1 MMEKLYFNGKIIPIT
16 RSEPEAVLIS
26 DGKIKKTGKLADVR
40 AMASSSTEE
49 IDLQGK
55 CMMPSF
61 IDSHSHMIMNG
72 QMSVFA
78 DLTACSSFEQIITVL
93 KEYIASHSVSDREVV
108 IGYGYDHNFLK
119 EKRHPDRFVLDKVSQ
134 EIPVLLIHISAHMAC
149 ANSMSLKLSG
159 IDENTK
165 NPPGGLIGKSGEGS
179 EPNGYLEEA
188 ALALVQKAIK
198 RRFPY
203 HADKIAEGM
212 QDDYI
217 KRGIT
222 TIQEG
227 AATETELKLL
237 KWMADTHQLK
247 ADVVAYP
254 LITTQGAELIKR
266 YSDFDRSYRNHLK
279 IGGYKLILDGSPQG
293 RTAWMSEPYL
303 EGEKDYCG
311 YPYLEDA
318 VVEKYVMQ
326 AIKEERQL
334 LVHCNGDAASE
345 QFLRIYEKC
354 MAENKVDL
362 RPVMV
367 HCQTVREDQI
377 DRMARIPMIASV
389 FIGHVW
395 YWGDIHLRNFGKYR
409 GEHISPVKDAVER
422 GVIVNFHQDA
432 PVTKPDMLQSVWCA
446 VNRISRGGKT
456 IGRQQKISVGDA
468 LKAITYNAAYQYF
481 EEDIKGSIEE
491 GKNADFVLL
500 DRSPL
505 EVSPLEIKDIEVLE
519 TIKEGETIYEA

>member
-1 MMEKLYFNGKIIPIT
+1 M
-16 RSEPEAVLIS
+16 
-26 DGKIKKTGKLADVR
+26 
-40 AMASSSTEE
+40 
-49 IDLQGK
+49 
-55 CMMPSF
+55 
-61 IDSHSHMIMNG
+61 
-72 QMSVFA
+72 
-78 DLTACSSFEQIITVL
+78 
-93 KEYIASHSVSDREVV
+93 
-108 IGYGYDHNFLK
+108 
-119 EKRHPDRFVLDKVSQ
+119 
-134 EIPVLLIHISAHMAC
+134 
-149 ANSMSLKLSG
+149 
-159 IDENTK
+159 
-165 NPPGGLIGKSGEGS
+165 
-179 EPNGYLEEA
+179 
-188 ALALVQKAIK
+188 
-198 RRFPY
+198 
-203 HADKIAEGM
+203 
-212 QDDYI
+212 
-217 KRGIT
+217 
-222 TIQEG
+222 
-227 AATETELKLL
+227 
-237 KWMADTHQLK
+237 
-247 ADVVAYP
+247 
-254 LITTQGAELIKR
+254 
-266 YSDFDRSYRNHLK
+266 
-279 IGGYKLILDGSPQG
+279 DGSPQG

-491 GKNADFVLL
+491 GKNADLVLL